1 MMDILTY
8 SLHTF
13 LIIFLGLNI
22 AGAKGLY
29 IFHLVAKL
37 PLGKE

>member
-1 MMDILTY
+1 MDIVIY
-8 SLHTF
+8 SLQTF

-22 AGAKGLY
+22 AGAKGLC

-37 PLGKE
+37 ASGKE